1 MQPRARTRAA
11 FAATILLTTMVIWV
25 TPVAAAAQSQ
35 TVDRTVVT
43 GTIDMGSKSYSVP
56 GGTIDI
62 SATAVLSQPIR
73 ETVSYD
79 DANIRQGRSMD
90 VTRTVAT
97 NGAGS
102 FKVVWTGSGLFG
114 PFTRTATVPCTIG
127 FTSAVVVCNA
137 TSASIRLLGSIPI
150 PLTPIIDVELQASV
164 SVAQGFAAQPSIT
177 TVTLSGGVPGLTRQA
192 PMPGTQAYAVPC
204 SAAIGDTLAVDET
217 DFEYAIDVT
226 STNGPAILVGT
237 WIPIPLPPFIVE
249 SPFVTSTPT
258 PADAFV
264 TQALRDATSHVVTL
278 GIIKANN
285 VPPVADSGPS
295 PYSGN
300 EGSSIQFDGSAS
312 SALCGPPTLRWDFS
326 DGGVAFGAKPFHT
339 FTDNGTFSGQLTVSD
354 TTGLSSSTNFSIDVA
369 NVAPTV
375 SAGPDTTAAW
385 GRPVQFNGSATDP
398 GSADQAT
405 LTFTWEFG
413 DGSPSASGGPSVIHS
428 YTTPGVYDAT
438 LTVTDKDGG
447 FASDTRKVNV
457 RKRNVSVGYL
467 GDTAGTYDTKGSLSG
482 SLVDEF
488 GSPVNGRTLTFSVFG
503 SPSGSGVT
511 NSSGIAITAYTPLLD
526 ATTYATMATFN
537 GSGDALYATG
547 SGSGSIAIARKASQV
562 TYTGALK
569 GGPNK
574 TVSLSATLVDAT
586 GKLLAGRTIAFRLG
600 SQSTTATTD
609 ANGVASTILKL
620 AQKNGQYALTATWTP
635 PGPDDAVHYT
645 GSAASTTFSLQ
656 AR

>member
-1 MQPRARTRAA
+1 MQPRAQARAA
-11 FAATILLTTMVIWV
+11 FAATILLTTMITGVA
-25 TPVAAAAQSQ
+25 PVAAAAQSQ

-43 GTIDMGSKSYSVP
+43 GTIDMGSKTYSVP
-56 GGTIDI
+56 GGTIDV

-73 ETVSYD
+73 ETLTYD
-79 DANIRQGRSMD
+79 DGNLRQGRSMD

-114 PFTRTATVPCTIG
+114 PFTTTATVPCTIG

-137 TSASIRLLGSIPI
+137 TSASIRLLGSIPV

-164 SVAQGFAAQPSIT
+164 SVAQGFSAQPSIK
-177 TVTLSGGVPGLTRQA
+177 TVTLAGGVPGLHRDA
-192 PMPGTQAYAVPC
+192 PMPGTQAYDVPC
-204 SAAIGDTLAVDET
+204 SAAVGDTLAVDET
-217 DFEYAIDVT
+217 DFGYGIDVT

-237 WIPIPLPPFIVE
+237 WLAIPIPPFVIE
-249 SPFVTSTPT
+249 SPFVTTTPI

-264 TQALRDATSHVVTL
+264 TQALRDATSKVVTF
-278 GIIKANN
+278 GAIKANN
-285 VPPVADSGPS
+285 VPPVADAGPA

-300 EGSSIQFDGSAS
+300 EGSPIHFDGSAS

-326 DGGVAFGAKPFHT
+326 DGGVAFGATPFHT
-339 FTDNGTFSGQLTVSD
+339 FTDNSMFSGQLTVTD
-354 TTGLSSSTNFSIDVA
+354 TTGLSSTTNFSVDVA
-369 NVAPTV
+369 NVDPGVT
-375 SAGPDTTAAW
+375 AGPDTTAAW
-385 GRPVQFNGSATDP
+385 ERPVQFNGSATDP
-398 GSADQAT
+398 GTADQST

-413 DGSPSASGGPSVIHS
+413 DGSPSASGGSSVIHRYS
-428 YTTPGVYDAT
+428 TPGDYDAR

-447 FASDTRKVNV
+447 SSSDTRTVHV
-457 RKRNVSVGYL
+457 RRRTVSIGYL
-467 GDTAGTYDTKGSLSG
+467 GETAGTYDTKGSLSG

-488 GSPVNGRTLTFSVFG
+488 GSPVNGRTVTFSVSGG
-503 SPSGSGVT
+503 SAGSGVT

-526 ATTYATMATFN
+526 AGSHVTIVAFN
-537 GSGDALYATG
+537 GAGDALYESG
-547 SGSGSIAIARKASQV
+547 SGSGSMAIARKASQV

-586 GKLLAGRTIAFRLG
+586 GKPLGGRTIAFQLG
-600 SQSTTATTD
+600 NQSATATTN
-609 ANGVASTILKL
+609 ANGVASTTLKL
-620 AQKNGQYALTATWTP
+620 TQKNGQYALTATWTP
-635 PGPDDAVHYT
+635 PGPDDAAHYT

-656 AR
+656 AK